1 MEFPQK
7 FKPVTHWLSLPHE
20 GKIQIAKRLF
30 TVFIPTS
37 VGLTRLDSDARS
49 PASWSPWT
57 WICYE
62 KCRLE
67 KVNPKNILVQH
78 GDFHP
83 MGSQSEIKTP
93 ENGHFNSTN
102 FRDFQTL
109 PNCWWDLNCLE
120 KCVLVR
126 CVGANLPQGSGKTK
140 ECFMFQ
146 TTTWLLLCKLYI
158 A

>member
-1 MEFPQK
+1 MF
-7 FKPVTHWLSLPHE
+7 
-20 GKIQIAKRLF
+20 
-30 TVFIPTS
+30 
-37 VGLTRLDSDARS
+37 
-49 PASWSPWT
+49 
-57 WICYE
+57 
-62 KCRLE
+62 
-67 KVNPKNILVQH
+67 PKNILVQH

-146 TTTWLLLCKLYI
+146 TTTWLLLCKLYQI
-158 A
+158 VHCIDLHSVLECKYSSNLFSHPNLLPWNEGGLRLTGHAKWAPTSFR